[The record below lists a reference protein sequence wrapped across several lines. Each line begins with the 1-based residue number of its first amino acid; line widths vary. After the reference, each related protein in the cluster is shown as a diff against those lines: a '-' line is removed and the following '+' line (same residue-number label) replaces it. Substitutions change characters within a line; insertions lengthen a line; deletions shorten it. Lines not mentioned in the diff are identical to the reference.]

1 MAGNPFFDISVEEGR
16 LLAESK
22 ADAQKQ
28 SERIIP
34 FGERPARSEDWR
46 KAVTNDAAFREKE
59 LKRMGHKEFLSHW
72 KGRK

>member
-22 ADAQKQ
+22 ADSEKK

-34 FGERPARSEDWR
+34 FGMVRATGGDWR
-46 KAVTNDAAFREKE
+46 EKVDSDTAFRKSELQRLGYE
-59 LKRMGHKEFLSHW
+59 AFLKRMGKET
-72 KGRK
+72 